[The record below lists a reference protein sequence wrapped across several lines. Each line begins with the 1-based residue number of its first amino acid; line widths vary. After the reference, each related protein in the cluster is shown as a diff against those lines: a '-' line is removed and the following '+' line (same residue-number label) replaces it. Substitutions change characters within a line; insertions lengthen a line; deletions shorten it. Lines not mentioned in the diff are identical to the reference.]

1 MADLL
6 VLRLWRHS
14 WPARSALATML
25 VVFLWPALPLGGV
38 YDWLLFL
45 YYYSPENILYT
56 FLTLLSGL
64 YVGIYVY
71 NRKVCATCRI
81 DGREV
86 NGKAGAAGVV
96 GGVLLG
102 ACPACIPALGIFL
115 PLGAS
120 MFLSRIS
127 WVFLVLAVL
136 LLLFLIYRMNGFRRV
151 ESVQLSPN
159 PASAS
164 LPESPKAA
172 E

>member
-6 VLRLWRHS
+6 VLRLWRHA
-14 WPARSALATML
+14 WPALSASATML
-25 VVFLWPALPLGGV
+25 AVFFWPAVPLGGV
-38 YDWLLFL
+38 TDWLEFF
-45 YYYSPENILYT
+45 YYYTPENYLYAA
-56 FLTLLSGL
+56 LTLLSGL

-81 DGREV
+81 DARS
-86 NGKAGAAGVV
+86 NTGKAGAAGVV

-120 MFLSRIS
+120 VYLSRIS

-136 LLLFLIYRMNGFRRV
+136 LLLGLIYRMNGFRRV
-151 ESVQLSPN
+151 
-159 PASAS
+159 
-164 LPESPKAA
+164 
-172 E
+172 